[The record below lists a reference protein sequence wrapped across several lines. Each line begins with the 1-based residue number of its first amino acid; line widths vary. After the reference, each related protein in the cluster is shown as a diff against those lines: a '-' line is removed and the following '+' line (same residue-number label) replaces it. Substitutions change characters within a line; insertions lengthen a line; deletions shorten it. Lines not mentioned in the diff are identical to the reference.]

1 MTNDLLLMFQGKCT
15 DLILFERESGG
26 TGAGGGDGRGV
37 GADTLMEK

>member
-15 DLILFERESGG
+15 DLILFEQESGG
-26 TGAGGGDGRGV
+26 RGGGGDGRGV